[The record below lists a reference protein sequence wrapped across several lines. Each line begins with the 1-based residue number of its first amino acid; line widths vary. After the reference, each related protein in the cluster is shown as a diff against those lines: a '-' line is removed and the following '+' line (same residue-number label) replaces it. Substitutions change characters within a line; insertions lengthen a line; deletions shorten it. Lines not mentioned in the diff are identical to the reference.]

1 MEIRLGD
8 GLELRAGKTRAS
20 FSLKFV
26 DGRTG
31 RQERIKLGLYP
42 QMSLA
47 EARRRAMEE
56 RARITDPRELAN
68 PARDRREKSAQTT
81 FRKLAEMR
89 LDAAG
94 RDALAPSTLTHYHHC
109 LESECFPAIGDL
121 PACEVRQSDVAS
133 IVEAVA
139 SRGSLVHADRVRAV
153 ASSVFAFGIGRGLL
167 HANPAAGIA
176 PRSTSIPRDRV
187 LTDSEL
193 GLVLRSI
200 NHSGV
205 SAEMRLILLLIVHT
219 GQRSTE
225 VREADASELCWNG
238 VEVRGMRFA
247 HPTWV
252 LPGSRRVKG
261 AAVGGRTKNRRDHY
275 LPMSPAVQG
284 LFREAQGKR
293 EKGRLFSVPSR
304 HAVLQAFGRICAR
317 VGVEDCVIHDLRR
330 SIASVLGE
338 WDVRAEVVS
347 GILNHSPLGIT
358 RRVYDRSRLLK
369 PILEAM
375 EMWSSHANEQANQ
388 STAVAARLEA
398 LAVRPTLTLDRVRR
412 SAGKRPANAS
422 CTISGSFGDAGYCRL
437 STEPDE

>member
-1 MEIRLGD
+1 MSRPTDFSVRSIVARAQREGRTMEVRLGD
-8 GLELRAGKTRAS
+8 GLELRAGKRRAS

-56 RARITDPRELAN
+56 RAKITDPRVLAN
-68 PARDRREKSAQTT
+68 PARDRRETSAATT
-81 FRKLAEMR
+81 FRRLAEMR
-89 LDAAG
+89 LAAVG
-94 RDALAPSTLTHYHHC
+94 RDALAPSTLAHYRQC
-109 LESECFPAIGDL
+109 LARDCFPAIGDL
-121 PACEVRQSDVAS
+121 PAREVRQSDVAS

-153 ASSVFAFGIGRGLL
+153 ASTVFAFGIGRGLV

-176 PRSTSIPRDRV
+176 LRSTSIPRDRV

-193 GLVLRSI
+193 GIILGSI
-200 NHSGV
+200 SQSGA
-205 SAEMRLILLLIVHT
+205 SDEMKLILLLIVHT

-225 VREADASELCWNG
+225 VREADASELRWEG
-238 VEVRGMRFA
+238 VEVRGVHFTR
-247 HPTWV
+247 PTWV

-275 LPMSPAVQG
+275 LPMSPTVQA

-293 EKGRLFSVPSR
+293 NTGRLFTVPSR
-304 HAVLQAFGRICAR
+304 HAVLQAFKRICAK
-317 VGVEDCVIHDLRR
+317 VGLDDCVVHDVRR
-330 SIASVLGE
+330 SMASVLGE
-338 WDVRAEVVS
+338 RDVRAEVVS
-347 GILNHSPLGIT
+347 GILNHSPLGVT

-369 PILEAM
+369 PMLDAM
-375 EMWSSHANEQANQ
+375 EMWSLHAIEQANKAHCSRLPSQ
-388 STAVAARLEA
+388 GRVGQRTA
-398 LAVRPTLTLDRVRR
+398 
-412 SAGKRPANAS
+412 
-422 CTISGSFGDAGYCRL
+422 
-437 STEPDE
+437 